1 MSLVRGH
8 AFLFDL
14 KNEPAHLWVIASD
27 PDIEG
32 YCLIVS
38 LTSFK
43 GNSDRT
49 VVLNAGE
56 HPFIKWPTC
65 VAYSLSELITAEQL
79 INYVSLGHAK
89 MHLAPLTEKV
99 IELVFDGFLASQFTK
114 RRIKT
119 YVRASKDKKVIETA
133 VLTY

>member
-1 MSLVRGH
+1 M
-8 AFLFDL
+8 
-14 KNEPAHLWVIASD
+14 IASD
-27 PDIEG
+27 PDIDG

-43 GNSDRT
+43 GSSDRT

-65 VAYSLSELITAEQL
+65 VAYSLSDLITTEQL
-79 INYVSLGHAK
+79 TNYVSLGHAK

-99 IELVFDGFLASQFTK
+99 LDLVFDGFLASQFTK
-114 RRIKT
+114 KRIKA
-119 YVRASKDKKVIETA
+119 YVRTIKEKKKNDKA
-133 VLTY
+133 VLIS